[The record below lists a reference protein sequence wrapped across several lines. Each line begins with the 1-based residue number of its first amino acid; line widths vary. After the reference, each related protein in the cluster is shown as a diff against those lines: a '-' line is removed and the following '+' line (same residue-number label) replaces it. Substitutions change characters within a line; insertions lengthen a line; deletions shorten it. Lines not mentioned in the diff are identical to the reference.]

1 MHAIE
6 ATRQISLAR
15 SVAKDQLIDRED
27 RWRHTIGVAARAAEL
42 APTVPAADRELL
54 VAAAWL
60 HDIGYADALVTT
72 GFHGL
77 DGAEYLEQTGWST
90 RLAALVAH
98 HSGAVFVAE
107 FNGLRHALAPY
118 RREVSAV
125 ADALTY
131 ADQTTGPLGQ
141 RVDVRSRI
149 AEVLQRHGPQ
159 SVQARAHVVRGPYLL
174 SVAERVEARLAT
186 VAIAA

>member
-1 MHAIE
+1 MHAVE
-6 ATRQISLAR
+6 ASVQISLAR
-15 SVAKDQLIDRED
+15 SVAKELLAGRED

-42 APTVPAADRELL
+42 AVTVPAEDRDML

-60 HDIGYADALVTT
+60 HDIGYADRMVAT

-77 DGAEYLEQTGWST
+77 DAADYLLRTGWSP

-107 FNGLRHALAPY
+107 FNGLREALAEYP
-118 RREVSAV
+118 REVGPV

-141 RVDVRSRI
+141 RIDIRARI
-149 AEVLQRHGPQ
+149 ADVLERHGPD
-159 SVQARAHVVRGPYLL
+159 SVQAKAYGTRSPYLVD
-174 SVAERVEARLAT
+174 VATRVEARLHPQFS
-186 VAIAA
+186 